1 MGGRGAEIGF
11 QENFGKVETKYE
23 DTFHKDTK
31 TKRTLPSI
39 QKLNKINVFVMSS
52 TDNINEEILNPNL
65 EKLHQILSKE
75 EIYLKYLEKEPLY
88 IRSEKINKETTHAI
102 FVNHGMRLQQPEIIY
117 NKDYTKKTKAE
128 IEQLMQDRMSKNLLT
143 KSDKNEI
150 INHVIVHELGHYVQ
164 SILIEE
170 KYKGLTSNK
179 KFNKMYEA
187 ELMYNDIK
195 EICLKKFGKS
205 AVTSIYGDKD
215 KAEFFA
221 ETFAEFFTTKKP
233 SYTACAL
240 GIYLKE
246 KLR

>member
-31 TKRTLPSI
+31 TKRNLPSI
-39 QKLNKINVFVMSS
+39 QKLNKINVLVMSS

-164 SILIEE
+164 SVLIEK
-170 KYKGLTSNK
+170 KYLNPNRKYSK
-179 KFNKMYEA
+179 IYEA
-187 ELMYNDIK
+187 GLMRK
-195 EICLKKFGKS
+195 EIDDICWNKFGKPS
-205 AVTSIYGDKD
+205 ITSEYGNQKPG
-215 KAEFFA
+215 EFFA
-221 ETFAEFFTTKKP
+221 ETFAELYTTKNP
-233 SYTACAL
+233 SYTAQAL
-240 GIYLKE
+240 EIYLKE
-246 KLR
+246 KLK